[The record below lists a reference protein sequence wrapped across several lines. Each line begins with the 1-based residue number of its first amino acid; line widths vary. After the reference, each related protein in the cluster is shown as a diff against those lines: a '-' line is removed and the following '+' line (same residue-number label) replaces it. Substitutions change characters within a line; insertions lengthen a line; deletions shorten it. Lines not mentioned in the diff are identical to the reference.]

1 MQLVYLYI
9 EKYKNIENQEFNF
22 STQFKCEYKNDVLSV
37 IGNPEYIKNF
47 FGDNIEVSAI
57 VGENGSGKSSVLE
70 AILKIVEDELLENYI
85 LVYDDGG
92 LKYISNFEVESS
104 NFKKG
109 EGFREKRNIFSHI
122 NTIHKHYAFRHYNTI
137 EIDKLAIANILA
149 VEIGKIKSSF
159 RIASF
164 MYTPTKIEIKLREP
178 EQLIDE
184 SINFFAPMKRE
195 KVKKIFKSIEDKYHQ
210 YLFICYGRE
219 KGIDTNIEALSDKE
233 ELKTKISNFVDE
245 RDFHRYFLSL
255 IHEKIFDISD
265 LTEDQKNIYIRKDG
279 YHHFFDFDMIDEKQL
294 RFNNLSHG
302 EQMLFGQLLNLY
314 FFSDSNTDS
323 LIFLFDE
330 PEIALHPNWQRKYI
344 HEIVSLLRK
353 LNKKYQFIVTSHSP
367 FILSDIPR
375 QNIVFLKEG
384 KQVDGLEQKQT
395 FGANI
400 HTLLSDSF
408 FMSEGLMGEF
418 AKERIEEVIKF
429 LKGIS
434 SVITAKEE
442 AWNLISIIGE
452 PFLKQK
458 LEEMYFKKFNDDKL
472 NDKIEQLE
480 KELQRLKNA
489 KS

>member
-9 EKYKNIENQEFNF
+9 EKYKNIENQGFNL
-22 STQFKCEYKNDVLSV
+22 STQFKCEYKNDVLSAV
-37 IGNPEYIKNF
+37 ENPEYIKNF
-47 FGDNIEVSAI
+47 FSGKIEISAI
-57 VGENGSGKSSVLE
+57 VGENGSGKSSILE
-70 AILKIVEDELLENYI
+70 AILKIAEDELHENFI
-85 LVYDDGG
+85 LVYFDDR
-92 LKYISNFEVESS
+92 LKYISNFE
-104 NFKKG
+104 FMTGIQKG
-109 EGFREKRNIFSHI
+109 EDFKEKINIFAYI
-122 NTIHKHYAFRHYNTI
+122 NVAHKHYAFRQYSII
-137 EIDKLAIANILA
+137 EIDKIAVANILA
-149 VEIGKIKSSF
+149 VELGKVNSSF
-159 RIASF
+159 GISSF
-164 MYTPTKIEIKLREP
+164 MYIPIKIEIKLRES

-184 SINFFAPMKRE
+184 SINFFSPIKRE
-195 KVKKIFKSIEDKYHQ
+195 EVKKIFKSIKDRYHQ
-210 YLFICYGRE
+210 YLFICYGRA
-219 KGIDTNIEALSDKE
+219 KGLDANIEVLSDKE

-245 RDFHRYFLSL
+245 GDFHTYFLSL
-255 IHEKIFDISD
+255 INEKIFDISS
-265 LTEDQKNIYIRKDG
+265 LTEKQKDIYLREDG
-279 YHHFFDFDMIDEKQL
+279 YHHFFDFDMIDEKQR

-302 EQMLFGQLLNLY
+302 EQMLFGQLLNLF
-314 FFSDSNTDS
+314 FFSQSNKES
-323 LIFLFDE
+323 LIFVFDE
-330 PEIALHPNWQRKYI
+330 PEIALHPNWQRKYL
-344 HEIVSLLRK
+344 HEVISLLKK
-353 LNKKYQFIVTSHSP
+353 LDKKYQFIVTSHSP
-367 FILSDIPR
+367 LILSDIPK
-375 QNIVFLKEG
+375 QNIVFLKDGE
-384 KQVDGLEQKQT
+384 QVDGLEQKQT

-480 KELQRLKNA
+480 KELQRLNNA

>member
-9 EKYKNIENQEFNF
+9 EKYKNIENQGFNL
-22 STQFKCEYKNDVLSV
+22 STQFKCEYKNDVLSAV
-37 IGNPEYIKNF
+37 ENPEYIKNF
-47 FGDNIEVSAI
+47 FSGKIEISAI
-57 VGENGSGKSSVLE
+57 VGENGSGKSSILE
-70 AILKIVEDELLENYI
+70 AILKIAEDELHENFI
-85 LVYDDGG
+85 LVYFDDR
-92 LKYISNFEVESS
+92 LKYISNFE
-104 NFKKG
+104 FMTGIQKG
-109 EGFREKRNIFSHI
+109 EDFKEKINIFAYI
-122 NTIHKHYAFRHYNTI
+122 NVAHKHYAFRQYSII
-137 EIDKLAIANILA
+137 EIDKIAVANILA
-149 VEIGKIKSSF
+149 VELGKVNSSF
-159 RIASF
+159 GISSF
-164 MYTPTKIEIKLREP
+164 MYIPIKIEIKLRES

-184 SINFFAPMKRE
+184 SINFFSPIKRE
-195 KVKKIFKSIEDKYHQ
+195 EVKKIFKSIKDRYHQ
-210 YLFICYGRE
+210 YLFICYGRA
-219 KGIDTNIEALSDKE
+219 KGLDANIEVLSDKE

-245 RDFHRYFLSL
+245 GDFHTYFLSL
-255 IHEKIFDISD
+255 INEKIFDISS
-265 LTEDQKNIYIRKDG
+265 LTEKQKDIYLREDG
-279 YHHFFDFDMIDEKQL
+279 YHHFFDFDMIDEKQR

-302 EQMLFGQLLNLY
+302 EQMLFGQLLNLF
-314 FFSDSNTDS
+314 FFSQSNKES
-323 LIFLFDE
+323 LIFVFDE
-330 PEIALHPNWQRKYI
+330 PEIALHPNWQRKYL
-344 HEIVSLLRK
+344 HEVISLLKK
-353 LNKKYQFIVTSHSP
+353 LDKKYQFIVTSHSP
-367 FILSDIPR
+367 LILSDIPK
-375 QNIVFLKEG
+375 QNIVFLKDGE
-384 KQVDGLEQKQT
+384 QVDGLEQKQT